1 MFIGEFASKEI
12 RGILLT
18 IHQVSLTFGVVFV
31 YILGSLTNLFV
42 IKLICGSITI
52 IYVICFTFLP
62 ETPIFLIKN
71 RNPEKA
77 EKSIKFLRG
86 ENYNVKEETLYLQQ
100 LHEEELTAPK
110 NSFLIEIR
118 KRETYRAFVLV
129 ILLFFFFQMSGINA
143 INFYTTTIFIEAGVK
158 IDPSLAT
165 VIMVIVQALATLT
178 SVGFVDRFGRVFLL
192 KISFILMTVGLLGV
206 GTFFYTETIKDMN
219 FDYIKWLPLPS
230 LCLVCLGF
238 SAGLGPVPIIL
249 LGEIFSNEA
258 KKVIAPFTQTWN
270 MTLSFVIGIFYP
282 ALGSMIGTGLT
293 FYLFAGFCI
302 IGFLFT
308 IFFVPETNGKSL
320 EEIHKILSN

>member
-18 IHQVSLTFGVVFV
+18 IYQVSLKFGVVFV

-42 IKLICGSITI
+42 INLICGSIII

-77 EKSIKFLRG
+77 EKSIKLLRG
-86 ENYNVKEETLYLQQ
+86 RKKDAKEEILYLQQ
-100 LHEEELTAPK
+100 LYEEEITAPK
-110 NSFLIEIR
+110 SSFLKEIQ
-118 KRETYRAFVLV
+118 KRETFKAFT
-129 ILLFFFFQMSGINA
+129 IITFLFFFFQMSGINA

-165 VIMVIVQALATLT
+165 VIIGIFQAFGTLAT
-178 SVGFVDRFGRVFLL
+178 VGFVDRFGRVFLL

-258 KKVIAPFTQTWN
+258 KKVIAPFAQTLS
-270 MTLSFVIGIFYP
+270 MMLSFVIGILYP
-282 ALGSMIGTGLT
+282 ALAISIGTGLT
-293 FYLFAGFCI
+293 FYMFAGFCLV
-302 IGFLFT
+302 GFFFT
-308 IFFVPETNGKSL
+308 TCFIPETKGKSL
-320 EEIHKILSN
+320 YEIQELFRK